1 MDKKN
6 ELICADC
13 QQDKDNEKLVRK
25 CFDCG
30 CKYCNHNVPKLGI
43 EVTPQSASNAAAQML
58 LLNGFISRINSVNH
72 IFLLLREVGMR
83 SRV

>member
-30 CKYCNHNVPKLGI
+30 CKYCNHNVPKIGI
-43 EVTPQSASNAAAQML
+43 VVTPSCPKCGSTNVT
-58 LLNGFISRINSVNH
+58 F
-72 IFLLLREVGMR
+72 
-83 SRV
+83 